1 MVIDPHG
8 FGVPAGFVDNR
19 PFILVR
25 AFRFMTETALTE
37 PSAQTHTGPRR
48 DVSVGDTVFTLL
60 GTAHVSAESANEVR
74 ELIDS
79 GEFDA
84 VAIELCDARHNNLAN
99 PDALADQDLFEIFR
113 QGKAG
118 MVAANLA
125 LGAFQQRIAEQS
137 GIEPGAEMRAALE
150 ASQRHEL
157 PLLLIDRDVGITL
170 KRIYQNVPWW
180 QRTTLISGLLGSVL
194 SRQEVSAEEV
204 EKLKQGDVLESTFS
218 EFAAESETLF
228 TPLISERDRYMVMRL
243 AQQCP
248 PGRFKRVLVVIGAGH
263 LKGMAEHLEG
273 PASAEPEKEIAELE
287 STRPRSRIWKMIPWL
302 ITALV
307 LTGFAI
313 GFSRNTGLGWQ
324 LVGEWFVING
334 VLAGVGSLI
343 ALAHPVTIIATIF
356 AAPLTSLNP
365 TIGAG
370 FVAAGVEL
378 AMRKPKVRD
387 FSLLRHDV
395 TTLKGWWRNRV
406 SRTLLVFIGATMGS
420 AAGTWIAGLKIAGS
434 LFG

>member
-1 MVIDPHG
+1 MSEID
-8 FGVPAGFVDNR
+8 D
-19 PFILVR
+19 
-25 AFRFMTETALTE
+25 TALAERPETRG
-37 PSAQTHTGPRR
+37 GPRR
-48 DVSVGDTVFTLL
+48 DLRVGDTTFTLL
-60 GTAHVSAESANEVR
+60 GTAHVSAESADEVR
-74 ELIDS
+74 DLIDS
-79 GEFDA
+79 GDFDA
-84 VAIELCDARHNNLAN
+84 VAIELCDARHSNLAN
-99 PDALADQDLFEIFR
+99 PDALGDQDLFQIFR

-150 ASQRHEL
+150 ASQRHGL
-157 PLLLIDRDVGITL
+157 PLLLIDRDVGLTL

-180 QRTTLISGLLGSVL
+180 QRFSLLSGLLGSVL

-204 EKLKQGDVLESTFS
+204 ERLKQGDVLESTFS
-218 EFAAESETLF
+218 EFAAESQSLF

-248 PGRFKRVLVVIGAGH
+248 PGKFKRVLVVIGAGH

-273 PASAEPEKEIAELE
+273 PPAEDPAEEIAALE
-287 STRPRSRIWKMIPWL
+287 ATRPPSKVWKMLPWL

-313 GFSRNTGLGWQ
+313 GFSRNTELGWQ
-324 LVGEWFVING
+324 LVAEWFVING
-334 VLAGVGSLI
+334 VLSGGATLL
-343 ALAHPVTIIATIF
+343 ALAHPVTVIATVF

-387 FSLLRHDV
+387 FSTLRHDV
-395 TTLKGWWRNRV
+395 TQVKGWWKNRV
-406 SRTLLVFIGATMGS
+406 SRTLLVFLTATLGS
-420 AAGTWIAGLKIAGS
+420 AAGTWIAGFRIADS

>member
-1 MVIDPHG
+1 MSEIDDI
-8 FGVPAGFVDNR
+8 ALAER
-19 PFILVR
+19 P
-25 AFRFMTETALTE
+25 ETRG
-37 PSAQTHTGPRR
+37 GPRR
-48 DVSVGDTVFTLL
+48 DLRVGDTTFTLL
-60 GTAHVSAESANEVR
+60 GTAHVSAESADEVR
-74 ELIDS
+74 DLIDS
-79 GEFDA
+79 GDFDA
-84 VAIELCDARHNNLAN
+84 VAIELCDARHSNLAN
-99 PDALADQDLFEIFR
+99 PDALGDQDLFQIFR

-157 PLLLIDRDVGITL
+157 PLLLIDRDVGLTL

-180 QRTTLISGLLGSVL
+180 QRFSLLSGLLGSVL

-204 EKLKQGDVLESTFS
+204 ERLKQGDVLESTFS
-218 EFAAESETLF
+218 EFAAESQSLF

-248 PGRFKRVLVVIGAGH
+248 PGKFKRVLVVIGAGH

-273 PASAEPEKEIAELE
+273 PPAEDPAEEIAALE
-287 STRPRSRIWKMIPWL
+287 ATRPPSKVWKMLPWL

-313 GFSRNTGLGWQ
+313 GFSRNTELGWQ
-324 LVGEWFVING
+324 LVVEWFVING
-334 VLAGVGSLI
+334 VLSGGATLL
-343 ALAHPVTIIATIF
+343 ALAHPVTVIATVF

-387 FSLLRHDV
+387 FSTLRHDV
-395 TTLKGWWRNRV
+395 TQVKGWWKNRV
-406 SRTLLVFIGATMGS
+406 SRTLLVFLTATLGS
-420 AAGTWIAGLKIAGS
+420 AAGTWIAGLRIAGQLMS
-434 LFG
+434 